1 MRAKA
6 PRVGLLLFALL
17 LPVLVAA
24 CYEEPVALTTYP
36 PSEQPQGSEQPTDLS
51 TPGTGETPAPAEP
64 TPTLATTGVADDCVN
79 GWAIAPEGNAQ
90 FGTAM
95 YLIERQME
103 VIGPWT
109 VDEVRYF
116 TGPDVFWAE
125 TPAPLVERWYVK
137 ASLTDQ
143 DFRGR
148 WLMEKRSDFDFGVVA
163 VAPHSTAGYQPPDW
177 TGFVGDGSPTTYLG
191 LPGQWT
197 GTPYDFVSGS
207 GYNDQ
212 PGLPDEV
219 IGCMNGT

>member
-1 MRAKA
+1 MRART
-6 PRVGLLLFALL
+6 PRVCLLLVALL
-17 LPVLVAA
+17 LGVSVAA

-36 PSEQPQGSEQPTDLS
+36 PTEEPQVTDQTGLPIPTSGQTSETV
-51 TPGTGETPAPAEP
+51 TP
-64 TPTLATTGVADDCVN
+64 TPTLAQTGVAADCVN
-79 GWAIAPEGNAQ
+79 GWAVAPEGSAE

-116 TGPDVFWAE
+116 TGPDVLWAE
-125 TPAPLVERWYVK
+125 TPAPIVERWYVK

-148 WLMEKRSDFDFGVVA
+148 WLMERRSDVDFGVVA
-163 VAPHSTAGYQPPDW
+163 VAPYETSGYQSPDW

-207 GYNDQ
+207 GYNYE

-219 IGCMNGT
+219 IGCLSGT